1 MARILGEKLK
11 QIPGIRVT
19 QEVQSNGVFVIIPND
34 IAERIRASYFF
45 YPWDEKRSE
54 WRLMCSWD
62 TEEEDI
68 ENFIALL
75 KKELT

>member
-1 MARILGEKLK
+1 LLGERLK

-19 QEVQSNGVFVIIPND
+19 QEVQSNGVFMIIPND
-34 IAERIRASYFF
+34 VAERIRSSYFF

-62 TEEEDI
+62 TEESDVED
-68 ENFIALL
+68 FIKLLIKEL
-75 KKELT
+75 KK